1 LLVNEHSEIDVA
13 RARLEKTI
21 GGKTVRNTTGLRR
34 GGPGRPKGV
43 PNKATVEVKA
53 WAQSVVEDP
62 QVQATTL
69 DLARRGKLDSS
80 LFRELLHYAYGKP
93 KESMSVDLGV
103 LYLADTGGAEW

>member
-1 LLVNEHSEIDVA
+1 M
-13 RARLEKTI
+13 
-21 GGKTVRNTTGLRR
+21 RNTTGLRR
-34 GGPGRPKGV
+34 GGPGRPKGRLNQV
-43 PNKATVEVKA
+43 TVEIKA

-93 KESMSVDLGV
+93 KETVSVDGALSFTW
-103 LYLADTGGAEW
+103 LAREERES